1 MHPNNPNAVFPQTA
15 KPIIPDFRSHKMENG
30 GLTAIGVARKHMQKN
45 AKQSKYQTIVKT
57 TEMLAE
63 EAAKREIEDEEEER

>member
-1 MHPNNPNAVFPQTA
+1 
-15 KPIIPDFRSHKMENG
+15 MENG

-63 EAAKREIEDEEEER
+63 EAAKRELEDEEEEH

>member
-1 MHPNNPNAVFPQTA
+1 MFPQTA
-15 KPIIPDFRSHKMENG
+15 KPIIPDFRSHEMENG